1 MISKLSTVA
10 VGLTFFL
17 GISVKKERFE
27 SKYVLHDLPYLRIN
41 VNIFRL
47 AISKVPNETASER

>member
-41 VNIFRL
+41 VNIRL